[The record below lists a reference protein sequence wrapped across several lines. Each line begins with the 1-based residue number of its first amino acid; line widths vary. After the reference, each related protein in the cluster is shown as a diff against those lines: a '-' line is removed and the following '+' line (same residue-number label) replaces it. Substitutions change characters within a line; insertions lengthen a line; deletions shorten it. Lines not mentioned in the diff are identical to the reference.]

1 MRDRYNLLT
10 KRMQAKL
17 KMEEKSSGIFTSE
30 LDVLPEEVVEKDEA
44 GKDSSRRYP

>member
-17 KMEEKSSGIFTSE
+17 KMEEKSSDIFTSE
-30 LDVLPEEVVEKDEA
+30 LDVLLEEVVAKDET
-44 GKDSSRRYP
+44 GKDSSRRYA